1 MPISRRNKWA
11 FHSHDLVRLKGKKGH
26 ISGHENEFGGLHLAM
41 HRELIATIACFIKL
55 YPRLSFLATPGYP

>member
-1 MPISRRNKWA
+1 M
-11 FHSHDLVRLKGKKGH
+11 LKGKKRH

-55 YPRLSFLATPGYP
+55 YPRLSFLATPGYPLPCLELQNGWLEK

>member
-1 MPISRRNKWA
+1 M
-11 FHSHDLVRLKGKKGH
+11 LKGKKRH